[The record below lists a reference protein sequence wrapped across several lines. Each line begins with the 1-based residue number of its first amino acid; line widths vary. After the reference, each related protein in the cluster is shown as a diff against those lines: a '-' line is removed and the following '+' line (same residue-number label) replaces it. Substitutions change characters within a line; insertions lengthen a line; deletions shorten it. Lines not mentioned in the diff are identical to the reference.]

1 MSPISISVLAISMS
15 MDAFAAS
22 IGRGASRSGRVRFTE
37 ALRTGAVFGVIEAVT
52 PVIGWAIGVA
62 ASGFVEAIDHWI
74 AFILLGCVGAHMIH
88 AALHKEAEEKKAA
101 NGTLLALMATAVGT
115 SLDAMAVGVSL
126 AMLDVN
132 IFLVAIAVGLATFI
146 LSAGGTLLGR
156 LVGMRLGQYAEI
168 AAGIALFGIGLKIL
182 VEHLAA

>member
-22 IGRGASRSGRVRFTE
+22 IGRGAGRSGRVKFTE
-37 ALRTGAVFGVIEAVT
+37 ALRTGAVFGVIEAIT
-52 PVIGWAIGVA
+52 PLIGWTIGVA
-62 ASGFVEAIDHWI
+62 ASGFVQAIDHWI
-74 AFILLGCVGAHMIH
+74 AFLLLACVGAHMIH
-88 AALHKEAEEKKAA
+88 GALFKTTKDKPANVTLAAL
-101 NGTLLALMATAVGT
+101 MVTAVGT

-126 AMLDVN
+126 AMLEVN
-132 IFLVAIAVGLATFI
+132 IIVVAIAVGLATFI

-156 LVGMRLGQYAEI
+156 LVGARLGQYAEI

-182 VEHLAA
+182 IEHLTA

>member
-22 IGRGASRSGRVRFTE
+22 IGRGAGHGERIKFTQ
-37 ALRTGAVFGVIEAVT
+37 ALRTGAVFGVIEMIT
-52 PVIGWAIGVA
+52 PLIGWGIGVA
-62 ASGFVEAIDHWI
+62 ASGFVQAVDHWI
-74 AFILLGCVGAHMIH
+74 AFFLLGCVGAHMIH
-88 AALHKEAEEKKAA
+88 AALHKQEEKTS
-101 NGTLLALMATAVGT
+101 NGSLAALMATAVGT

-132 IFLVAIAVGLATFI
+132 IVVVAVAVGLATFI
-146 LSAGGTLLGR
+146 FSAGGTLIGR
-156 LVGMRLGQYAEI
+156 LVGARLGQFAEI

-182 VEHLAA
+182 VEHLTA

>member
-22 IGRGASRSGRVRFTE
+22 IGRGAARSERIRFTE
-37 ALRTGAVFGVIEAVT
+37 ALRTGAVFGIIEAIT
-52 PVIGWAIGVA
+52 PLIGWAIGVA
-62 ASGFVEAIDHWI
+62 ASGLVQAVDHWI
-74 AFILLGCVGAHMIH
+74 AFFLLGCVGAHMIY
-88 AALHKEAEEKKAA
+88 AALHKEAEVKKT
-101 NGTLLALMATAVGT
+101 NGTLMALMATAVGT

-126 AMLDVN
+126 AMLNVN
-132 IFLVAIAVGLATFI
+132 IIVVAIAVGLATFV

-156 LVGMRLGQYAEI
+156 LVGVRLGQYAEI

-182 VEHLAA
+182 IEHLSA